1 MTGAQLETTLHA
13 TGYHEQAAF
22 ALERQTI
29 FGRSWLLI
37 GHVRELQRPGDY
49 LAEAIAGGPLF
60 VIRDKQG
67 ALKSFHNVC
76 RHRAGPLVEEGRGHV
91 AALRCRYH
99 GWLYD
104 TDGRLVRR
112 PDFTDGTDTFD
123 GTALALKPV
132 AVAEWRGFVFVNLDR
147 SAEPLL
153 EGLGDLATT
162 TQDMPI
168 ERYRFHRRQTYDL
181 DFNWKTYVDNYLEG
195 YHIPLMHKGLARD
208 LDMASY
214 RVENGAR
221 VSIHRSG
228 TRGAGAYQGL
238 FLWRWPNNTVGV
250 YGGGFNICR
259 ILPLAP
265 RQTRLTFDFYFDPE
279 AGLDEAAREAASAA
293 TCAVVE
299 EDFPMCE
306 IVQRNLEA
314 GIYEAGPLSP
324 KHEQGVAYFH
334 GLVRTATS
342 GAVA

>member
-1 MTGAQLETTLHA
+1 MTRAHLDSTLHA
-13 TGYHEQAAF
+13 AGYHDPAAF
-22 ALERQTI
+22 ALERGMI
-29 FGRSWLLI
+29 FGRSWLLM
-37 GHVRELQRPGDY
+37 GHVRELEKPGDT
-49 LAEAIAGGPLF
+49 LAEAIAGWPLF

-67 ALKSFHNVC
+67 ALKGFHNVC
-76 RHRAGPLVEEGRGHV
+76 RHRAGPLVEDGCGHTG
-91 AALRCRYH
+91 ALRCRYH

-104 TDGRLVRR
+104 TDGRLIRR
-112 PDFTDGTDTFD
+112 PGFADGADPFD
-123 GTALALKPV
+123 GAALALKPI
-132 AVAEWRGFVFVNLDR
+132 AVAQWRGFVLVNLDGA
-147 SAEPLL
+147 AEPLL
-153 EGLGDLATT
+153 DGLGDLATVT
-162 TQDMPI
+162 RDMPL

-181 DFNWKTYVDNYLEG
+181 AVNWKTYVDNYLEG

-221 VSIHRSG
+221 VSIHRAG
-228 TRGAGAYQGL
+228 TRAAGAYQGL

-279 AGLDEAAREAASAA
+279 AGLDEAAREAASAT

-314 GIYEAGPLSP
+314 GIYERGPLSP
-324 KHEQGVAYFH
+324 KHEQAVAYFH
-334 GLVRTATS
+334 RLVREATG

>member
-1 MTGAQLETTLHA
+1 MAPEPVETTLRA
-13 TGYHEQAAF
+13 TGYHEPAAF
-22 ALERQTI
+22 AAERQAI
-29 FGRSWLLI
+29 FGREWLLFA
-37 GHVRELQRPGDY
+37 HVRELQMPGDY
-49 LAEAIAGGPLF
+49 VAEAIAGWPLF
-60 VIRDKQG
+60 VIRDKAG
-67 ALKSFHNVC
+67 ALKGFHNVC
-76 RHRAGPLVEEGRGHV
+76 RHRAGPLVEDGSGHV

-112 PDFTDGTDTFD
+112 PDFTGGSDTFD
-123 GTALALKPV
+123 GDALALKPIQV
-132 AVAEWRGFVFVNLDR
+132 AAWRGFVFINLDGT
-147 SAEPLL
+147 AGPL
-153 EGLGDLATT
+153 EDGLGDLVTATR
-162 TQDMPI
+162 DLPV
-168 ERYRFHRRQTYDL
+168 ERYKFFRRQTYDL
-181 DFNWKTYVDNYLEG
+181 AFNWKTYVDNYLEG

-214 RVENGAR
+214 RVENGHR

-228 TRGAGAYQGL
+228 TRVAAAYQGL

-265 RQTRLTFDFYFDPE
+265 RQTRLTFDFYFDSGS
-279 AGLDEAAREAASAA
+279 GLDEAGKEKAAAT

-314 GIYEAGPLSP
+314 GVYEFGPLSP

-334 GLVRTATS
+334 RLVREATG